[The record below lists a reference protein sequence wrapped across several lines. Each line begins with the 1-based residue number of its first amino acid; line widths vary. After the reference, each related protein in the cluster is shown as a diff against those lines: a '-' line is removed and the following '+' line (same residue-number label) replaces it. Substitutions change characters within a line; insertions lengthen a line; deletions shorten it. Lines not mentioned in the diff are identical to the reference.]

1 MSGRDG
7 GFCFCAQFVIM
18 YIYTGHSWALDK
30 KAENSYFGEVVLL
43 LLTFTPRITIVIFIC
58 RLQYVFV
65 TKLLTNTQPIRN
77 SDVPIV
83 PHRTTTTQTFGIW
96 SK

>member
-1 MSGRDG
+1 M
-7 GFCFCAQFVIM
+7 V
-18 YIYTGHSWALDK
+18 LDK
-30 KAENSYFGEVVLL
+30 KADSSYFGEVVFL
-43 LLTFTPRITIVIFIC
+43 LLTFTPRITIVNVMIFIC

-83 PHRTTTTQTFGIW
+83 PHHTTTTQTFGI
-96 SK
+96 